1 MQDSLQQAR
10 EMINEIDAQMAE
22 LFEKRMSAVRQVL
35 AYKRK
40 HQLPILDASREQ
52 IVIEK
57 GCALIQDPELKPYY
71 EELLIKQMELSR
83 RYQKV
88 LLETE

>member
-10 EMINEIDAQMAE
+10 ETINEIDAQMAE

-40 HQLPILDASREQ
+40 HQLPSLDASREQ
-52 IVIEK
+52 IVI
-57 GCALIQDPELKPYY
+57 
-71 EELLIKQMELSR
+71 
-83 RYQKV
+83 
-88 LLETE
+88 

>member
-10 EMINEIDAQMAE
+10 ETINEIDAQMAE

-57 GCALIQDPELKPYY
+57 GRALIQDPELKPYY